1 MTRNIRVT
9 VAGATGYVGGSVVE
23 GLRSHEFWVRALT
36 RDPARLKNPQFC
48 DDVFVGHATRPET
61 LRGLCDGIDVVFS
74 SIGIR
79 SFARKPTVWEVVYTA
94 NINILNEARAAGV
107 KHVIFISALRAP
119 EMARIC
125 PIAVAREMVVG
136 AIVGSGLRYTIY
148 RPTAFFND
156 IQEVFYSA
164 AKRGVYYQI
173 GNPEVRMN
181 PLHGLDFAD
190 EVAQAIV
197 DSSRWNII
205 RPVGGPEILSRR
217 AIVALAFQ
225 ALERPVK
232 VRRLPTGSIS
242 LAAALIKPFHYNLY
256 SILKFMEFALQTED
270 MTGDPIGRRRIG
282 DAFRELFRRE
292 RASRGGSRPGAPD
305 QPIADL
311 NSAAVVQQ
319 LPG

>member
-1 MTRNIRVT
+1 MTRNIRVA

-23 GLRSHEFWVRALT
+23 GLHSHGFWIRALT

-79 SFARKPTVWEVVYTA
+79 SFARKPTVWEVDYAA

-136 AIVGSGLRYTIY
+136 ALVGSGLRYTIY

-156 IQEVFYSA
+156 LQEVFYSA

-173 GNPEVRMN
+173 GKPEVRMN

-197 DSSRWNII
+197 DSSRWNIM
-205 RPVGGPEILSRR
+205 RPVGGPEILTRR
-217 AIVALAFQ
+217 EIIALAFQ
-225 ALERPVK
+225 ALDRPIK
-232 VRRLPTGSIS
+232 VRSLPTWSIA

-270 MTGDPIGRRRIG
+270 MTGDPIGYRRIG
-282 DAFRELFRRE
+282 DTFRELARRE
-292 RASRGGSRPGAPD
+292 RASSGGGRLSTPD
-305 QPIADL
+305 Q
-311 NSAAVVQQ
+311 N
-319 LPG
+319 LPKMPHAPNIE